1 MIEEHDQIM
10 DDLKKY
16 SESLKAVAT
25 DKNMADNMDDFVNG
39 KGKGN
44 KDNHDS
50 DNTDGHQIAEIS
62 AATLNQASDD
72 ILSELTHSNV
82 SSSVKV
88 NIIS

>member
-1 MIEEHDQIM
+1 
-10 DDLKKY
+10 
-16 SESLKAVAT
+16 
-25 DKNMADNMDDFVNG
+25 MDDFVNG
-39 KGKGN
+39 NGKSN

-62 AATLNQASDD
+62 AGTLNQASDD